1 MTFAEYQ
8 ILALRTCKTDLS
20 ERSIFTNCAL
30 GLAGESGEVADLVKK
45 YLYPSKPGDGKD
57 TRERLIDELGD
68 VLWYVAVLGIALNI
82 DLADIAAQNI
92 AKLAARHNITE
103 TAK

>member
-1 MTFAEYQ
+1 VNFAEYQ
-8 ILALRTCKTDLS
+8 IRSLRTYKTDLS

-45 YLYPSKPGDGKD
+45 YLYPSKPGDGND

-68 VLWYVAVLGIALNI
+68 VLWYVAVLAIALNI
-82 DLADIAAQNI
+82 DLEDIAVQNI
-92 AKLAARHNITE
+92 AKLAARHPITE
-103 TAK
+103 KAE